1 MLSPWQAIWEVF
13 ASCELCSRSASRDG
27 LRVQAS
33 ISQAKESDITDKG
46 YSKTQKLP
54 FKLTLR
60 LLQYNT
66 RVQKLARTLFALAH
80 KSPGRLDTAS
90 RKLEEFP
97 NLD

>member
-54 FKLTLR
+54 SS
-60 LLQYNT
+60 LLCDYYSIT
-66 RVQKLARTLFALAH
+66 PEFRSLH
-80 KSPGRLDTAS
+80 GPSS
-90 RKLEEFP
+90 R
-97 NLD
+97 